1 MNDKSF
7 ISQKCKAT
15 NEKKKLGRKINGDL
29 YTATSTGKKKKKE
42 KEMERHK
49 IRTGHGSLSAFRRH
63 H

>member
-1 MNDKSF
+1 M
-7 ISQKCKAT
+7 T
-15 NEKKKLGRKINGDL
+15 NLLYHKNVKPPMKKKLGRKINGDL
-29 YTATSTGKKKKKE
+29 YTATSTGKKKKKKE